1 MMYRLN
7 KIGTLRPQ
15 APSAHA
21 ASRLGIGFEKLDRAV
36 FDPEK
41 AYDKLAAI
49 GVKWVRIQSGWQ
61 RTERAPGVY
70 DFAWLDSVV
79 DNLIARGMRP
89 WICLCYGNE
98 LYDDL
103 AKTVF
108 GAVGCPPIH
117 TEEQRTAWRNYVV
130 ATAAH
135 FRGRVSDYEIW
146 NEPDGRH
153 CWKTGVNATE
163 LGEFTVATADA
174 VREGNPDAYIIGG
187 VVCKNVCGF
196 LAKALETTG
205 MANAIDAISY
215 HEYVFDESLVD
226 QKVRAIRG
234 LANLHNPKLEIIQ
247 GESGT
252 QSRAGGHGALKIG
265 AWTPD
270 KQARLLLR
278 HLTAD
283 LLAGVKFTSYFTC
296 VDMIEALNGT
306 VGDKSTYLD
315 YGYFG
320 VLGADFDENGVSTG
334 DYTPKPSYYALQNLN
349 SVLGGNLVN
358 LDLPITIIPESAP
371 HTGYAPALAAPD
383 VTYGGFRLDNG
394 AYAVAYWYPTNLMT
408 STYQGSI
415 TMQSAIPGDVH
426 LVDPMDG
433 SVYTLPEDILTDD
446 DFGHCILKNIP
457 IKDYPMFL
465 IFGELPALHG

>member
-1 MMYRLN
+1 MYRLTP
-7 KIGTLRPQ
+7 IGHLAPRRPGDV
-15 APSAHA
+15 SV
-21 ASRLGIGFEKLDRAV
+21 SRLGIGFEKLDRAV

-61 RTERAPGVY
+61 RTERTPGVY
-70 DFAWLDSVV
+70 DFAWIDSIV
-79 DNLIARGMRP
+79 DNIIARGMRP

-98 LYDDL
+98 IYDDF

-117 TEEQRTAWRNYVV
+117 TEEQRTAWHNYVV
-130 ATAAH
+130 ATVAH
-135 FRGRVSDYEIW
+135 FRGRVNDFEIW
-146 NEPDGRH
+146 NEPDGTW
-153 CWKTGVNATE
+153 CWKPATNSTE
-163 LGEFTVATADA
+163 LGEFTVATAGA
-174 VREGNPDAYIIGG
+174 IREGNPDAYIIGG

-196 LAKALETTG
+196 LAAAMRDTG
-205 MANAIDAISY
+205 MAGVLDAVSY
-215 HEYVFDESLVD
+215 HEYVFDESLVS
-226 QKVRAIRG
+226 QKVNAIRG
-234 LANLHNPKLEIIQ
+234 LANLYNPKLEVIQ

-306 VGDKSTYLD
+306 VGDKASYLD

-320 VLGADFDENGVSTG
+320 VLAADFDEDGISTG
-334 DYTPKPSYYALQNLN
+334 DYTPKPAYYALQNLN
-349 SVLGGNLVN
+349 SVLGG
-358 LDLPITIIPESAP
+358 DLRTMELPVTVIKETAP

-383 VTYGGFRLDNG
+383 ITFGGFRLDNG
-394 AYAVAYWYPTNLMT
+394 AYAVAYWNPTNLMT
-408 STYQGSI
+408 STYEGSVTI
-415 TMQSAIPGDVH
+415 ASALPGDVH

-433 SVYTLPEDILTDD
+433 TVYDLPEDIRARNE
-446 DFGHCILKNIP
+446 FGTYTLKNIP

-465 IFGELPALHG
+465 IFGELPQVQA